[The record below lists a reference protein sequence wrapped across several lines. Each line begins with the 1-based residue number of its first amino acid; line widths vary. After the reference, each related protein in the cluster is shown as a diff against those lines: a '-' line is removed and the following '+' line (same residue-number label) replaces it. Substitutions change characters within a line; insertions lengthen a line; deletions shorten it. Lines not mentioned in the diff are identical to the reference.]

1 MKYLIFFLLITL
13 LALSEAIIFET
24 SSLNNVTRIIN
35 GGEVEDISEAP
46 YQVSIQ
52 TKAGSHQCGGAI
64 INSRWV
70 LTTAQCA
77 SLWVLMINTK
87 IFFADLYLHFLWPS
101 IDPATHQIRYNSI
114 WNNWDGLIATI
125 SSVVVHE
132 RYNPRQP
139 RLLLSNNIALVS
151 IQERFPAS
159 ITDYVTI
166 RCASNSP
173 ETSERER
180 EPLYVAGWGW
190 IKDESGQLTVKLR
203 QIELP
208 YAGDRCA
215 PFYEKISKTVNGS
228 LSFCAG
234 DLDRGA
240 AGICRGDEGGAAVKR
255 VSLTGNVANS
265 KNFRSVITGI
275 ASYVDSCGKPKLISL
290 FTRVSAFSAWI
301 RAVIGKT
308 SSGPNCSL

>member
-1 MKYLIFFLLITL
+1 M
-13 LALSEAIIFET
+13 
-24 SSLNNVTRIIN
+24 
-35 GGEVEDISEAP
+35 
-46 YQVSIQ
+46 
-52 TKAGSHQCGGAI
+52 
-64 INSRWV
+64 
-70 LTTAQCA
+70 
-77 SLWVLMINTK
+77 
-87 IFFADLYLHFLWPS
+87 
-101 IDPATHQIRYNSI
+101 
-114 WNNWDGLIATI
+114 
-125 SSVVVHE
+125 VVHE

-139 RLLLSNNIALVS
+139 RLLLNNNIALVS